1 MNFMRAM
8 KEHPMKKAL
17 IFLLIIGVSLIL
29 GPSIPHTKAA
39 EWHFPYPE
47 KFAHIQ
53 EVIDDPD
60 VHDGDIIILGKLEG
74 EFNLKGALQVAEPA
88 SVTGEVKANNITV
101 KGSVEGTIT
110 AVDKIHLDP
119 TAKIKG
125 HISSPKISV
134 MDGALFDGEINM
146 SSQSAKPIY
155 SPVSDSSSPPKQSEG
170 IEKK

>member
-1 MNFMRAM
+1 MGLFSKKQEEKKPVAPPVPAGK
-8 KEHPMKKAL
+8 KEATYFGKNLK
-17 IFLLIIGVSLIL
+17 IKGNVS
-29 GPSIPHTKAA
+29 G
-39 EWHFPYPE
+39 
-47 KFAHIQ
+47 
-53 EVIDDPD
+53 
-60 VHDGDIIILGKLEG
+60 DGDIIILGELEG

-134 MDGALFDGEINM
+134 MDGALFDGEITM
-146 SSQSAKPIY
+146 SGQSAKPLY
-155 SPVSDSSSPPKQSEG
+155 SPISDSSSPPKRTEDT
-170 IEKK
+170 EKK